1 MKTRSVLDEQ
11 ELPPIES
18 FSSSLGVGSHI
29 SIDDY
34 RHAKS
39 VWNTFGCSTM
49 RDYINIYCQLDVLLL
64 AELFSQFKDNCKR
77 VNAYILKT
85 LLLFPI
91 ISNFTCTQSPILRC
105 QALHTM
111 HVCTCCRKRMSG

>member
-18 FSSSLGVGSHI
+18 FSSSLGVGSSI

-39 VWNTFGCSTM
+39 VWNAFSCRTM

-91 ISNFTCTQSPILRC
+91 ISTFICTQSHILRC

>member
-1 MKTRSVLDEQ
+1 MKTRSVLDEE

-18 FSSSLGVGSHI
+18 FRSSLGVGSNI

-39 VWNTFGCSTM
+39 VWNAFNCITI
-49 RDYINIYCQLDVLLL
+49 RDYINIYCELDVLLL

-77 VNAYILKT
+77 VNTYILK
-85 LLLFPI
+85 LYYFSLSL
-91 ISNFTCTQSPILRC
+91 
-105 QALHTM
+105 ALSSVSRVIPYITR
-111 HVCTCCRKRMSG
+111 VYI